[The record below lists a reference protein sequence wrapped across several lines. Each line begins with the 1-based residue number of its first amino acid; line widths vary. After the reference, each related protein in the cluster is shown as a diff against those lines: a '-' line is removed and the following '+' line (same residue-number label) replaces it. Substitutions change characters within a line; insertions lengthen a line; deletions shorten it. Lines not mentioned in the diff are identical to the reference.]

1 MASSKDEPAVSTY
14 ADHEIIM
21 PHNKLRKL
29 VSVKPLEPG
38 EVDPVARAEHALE
51 ELSSEFGTWME
62 AECVRLDTARNV
74 VKASGFNKLTKDALF
89 HAAHDIKGEAATF
102 GFPAMA
108 GAANS
113 LCRLVEHTPDPNR
126 IPLRLVDQHVDA
138 VRAIFRE
145 YARSDARELATTL
158 TKRLRE
164 VTDEFLIHENRHRP
178 DYIELIMS
186 PPIVPEQPAL

>member
-186 PPIVPEQPAL
+186 PPIVPEQPA